1 MSGRVEGALDIMRS
15 ADAEPNGSKAF
26 DSHDCY
32 RLYRAADRSAEHDRY
47 FSSATSGEWVLHRLV
62 RFCAPVAVK
71 RPFKFPGR
79 PDDSSNSVRQS
90 DGCFVVPTL
99 AFALERPLTQSVQW
113 STGSQRTMRRQQGL
127 SCTVHQ

>member
-47 FSSATSGEWVLHRLV
+47 FSSATSGSGVLHRLV
-62 RFCAPVAVK
+62 RFWAPVAFE
-71 RPFKFPGR
+71 RPFKFPGC
-79 PDDSSNSVRQS
+79 PDDSSNSIRQS
-90 DGCFVVPTL
+90 DRRLVVAAL
-99 AFALERPLTQSVQW
+99 AFALEGPLTQSVQW
-113 STGSQRTMRRQQGL
+113 STGSQRTMRRQQRR